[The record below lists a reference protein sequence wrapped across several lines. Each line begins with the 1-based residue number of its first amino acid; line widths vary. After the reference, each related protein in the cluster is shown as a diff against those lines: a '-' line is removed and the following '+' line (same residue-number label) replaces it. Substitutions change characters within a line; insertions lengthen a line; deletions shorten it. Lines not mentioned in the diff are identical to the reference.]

1 MKRLTGGDSVVVRPL
16 YAAPISFINVAKIV
30 MLTNNPPDIKLDD
43 AIISRTRFIPFN
55 KTFETREV
63 YDQLKDKT
71 GYDIADDDFI
81 GKLGTIHLD
90 EVFTYFVNGAI
101 KYFQRGKK
109 FNMPPS
115 FVKSCKEFVEG
126 NDHLKT
132 FIQERCE
139 KNSSYSV
146 KTSELLSTFNEWATE
161 MSVPLL
167 NCRTMKKEMGQK
179 GYVYKKIGVMY
190 RY

>member
-1 MKRLTGGDSVVVRPL
+1 M
-16 YAAPISFINVAKIV
+16 
-30 MLTNNPPDIKLDD
+30 TNRYLN
-43 AIISRTRFIPFN
+43 
-55 KTFETREV
+55 
-63 YDQLKDKT
+63 
-71 GYDIADDDFI
+71 
-81 GKLGTIHLD
+81 
-90 EVFTYFVNGAI
+90 I
-101 KYFQRGKK
+101 KYFQNGKK
-109 FNMPPS
+109 FNMPSS

-179 GYVYKKIGVMY
+179 GYVYKKIGVMSCIGIRIKPY
-190 RY
+190 GSDIANI

>member
-1 MKRLTGGDSVVVRPL
+1 
-16 YAAPISFINVAKIV
+16 
-30 MLTNNPPDIKLDD
+30 
-43 AIISRTRFIPFN
+43 
-55 KTFETREV
+55 
-63 YDQLKDKT
+63 
-71 GYDIADDDFI
+71 
-81 GKLGTIHLD
+81 
-90 EVFTYFVNGAI
+90 
-101 KYFQRGKK
+101 
-109 FNMPPS
+109 MPPS

-167 NCRTMKKEMGQK
+167 NCRTMKK
-179 GYVYKKIGVMY
+179 GYMYKKIGVMSCIGIRIKPY
-190 RY
+190 ESDIANI